1 MSSIIFKKSAFF
13 SKFFT
18 MKQEIT
24 QELKQA
30 FDTDL
35 ADAVKD
41 FVIVRESVADDDW
54 ANNSPT
60 VSNTIIT
67 SGRGVFTGFNSHDIN
82 GETIKRDDVK
92 LIALQAETAEIKL
105 NDKINGMV
113 VININKDPAD
123 VAWIVQLR
131 GV

>member
-1 MSSIIFKKSAFF
+1 
-13 SKFFT
+13 

-41 FVIVRESVADDDW
+41 FVIAREIVYDDDW
-54 ANNSPT
+54 ASNSPT
-60 VSNTIIT
+60 VSDTIIT
-67 SGRGVFTGFNSHDIN
+67 SGRGVFTGFNSHEID

-105 NDKINGMV
+105 NDKINGMT
-113 VININKDPAD
+113 VINITKDPAE
-123 VAWIVQLR
+123 VAWFVQLR
-131 GV
+131 GI

>member
-1 MSSIIFKKSAFF
+1 
-13 SKFFT
+13 

-41 FVIVRESVADDDW
+41 FTIAREIVYDDDW

-60 VSNTIIT
+60 VSNTITT
-67 SGRGVFTGFNSHDIN
+67 SGRGVFTGFNSYEID

-92 LIALQAETAEIKL
+92 LIALQAEIAEIKL

-131 GV
+131 GI

>member
-1 MSSIIFKKSAFF
+1 
-13 SKFFT
+13 

-24 QELKQA
+24 TELQQA

-41 FVIVRESVADDDW
+41 FTIVRESLSDDDW
-54 ANNSPT
+54 SSNGAT
-60 VSNTIIT
+60 VANTIIT
-67 SGRGVFTGFNSHDIN
+67 SGRGVFTVFNSHEID
-82 GETIKRDDVK
+82 GETIKRDDVR

-113 VININKDPAD
+113 VINITKDPAD
-123 VAWIVQLR
+123 VAWFVQLR

>member
-1 MSSIIFKKSAFF
+1 
-13 SKFFT
+13 

-41 FVIVRESVADDDW
+41 FIIVRESVSDDDW

-60 VSNTIIT
+60 VSGTIIT
-67 SGRGVFTGFNSHDIN
+67 SGRGVFTGFNSHEID
-82 GETIKRDDVK
+82 GQTVAVHDVK
-92 LIALQAETAEIKL
+92 LTCLQSEVDEVPLI
-105 NDKINGMV
+105 DD
-113 VININKDPAD
+113 VINDMRVLNVSKDPAN
-123 VAWIVQLR
+123 VTWVMQLR
-131 GV
+131 GLNHGHEVE

>member
-1 MSSIIFKKSAFF
+1 MGNGCSDVINQLFF
-13 SKFFT
+13 NQLFA
-18 MKQEIT
+18 IP
-24 QELKQA
+24 
-30 FDTDL
+30 
-35 ADAVKD
+35 DAVKD
-41 FVIVRESVADDDW
+41 FTIAREIVYDDDW

-60 VSNTIIT
+60 VSDTIIT
-67 SGRGVFTGFNSHDIN
+67 SGRGVFTGFNSYEID

-131 GV
+131 GI